1 MTVGQTELHA
11 SGPPW
16 STPHSSPPA
25 AIIYADWSAWAH
37 AHGGQGTDRG
47 ASWGRAGGIGQGL

>member
-11 SGPPW
+11 SGPTW
-16 STPHSSPPA
+16 STPHSPPPV

-47 ASWGRAGGIGQGL
+47 ASWGRVGGVG